1 MLAAMEILYSIVYTT
16 SATCSSHTETAAQTE
31 RQAGRGRCAGRSQSY
46 GSYCKKSKRA
56 CPAMH
61 PDERPVA
68 RKSPSLVSVS
78 VPTGSTLVRRVPR
91 SHNSAIPRAAQL
103 VHVDSARLE
112 GARADAPCVS
122 RFRGKNRIPTHEPT
136 ASHGAGRQPDIRF
149 CPQGPAGLR
158 SIRARG

>member
-122 RFRGKNRIPTHEPT
+122 RAWGKNRKPGHGPA
-136 ASHGAGRQPDIRF
+136 ASRGAGRRGTMRF
-149 CPQGPAGLR
+149 CPQGPSGLR
-158 SIRARG
+158 SVRARG